1 MYIHHTMD
9 DKLSPV
15 AATSIGVARIRAR
28 ESARADQLFD
38 DPFAAAFAAAAGD
51 VAESGSTRP
60 DKLRVALYVQVVV
73 RTRFYDEQLLAA
85 TAAGCRQVVLL
96 GAGLDARAF
105 RLPWPEP
112 VHVFELDQPEVVEF
126 KERVL
131 QDVDETPRC
140 ARTVVPVD
148 LREDWSAELGRSGF
162 DPAVPTAWLA
172 EGLLVYFDAAD
183 AGRLVSGVTA
193 ASSAGSRLV
202 TEAGR
207 APAELAALS
216 GDGAGGVTSLWRGG
230 LGADAVAHLRGEGW
244 DVEEVRLADLAA
256 GYGRPAP
263 SATAGF
269 LSAVR
274 R

>member
-1 MYIHHTMD
+1 MD

-28 ESARADQLFD
+28 ESTRADRLFD
-38 DPFAAAFAAAAGD
+38 DPFAAAFAAAGGAAG
-51 VAESGSTRP
+51 ESVPTSP
-60 DKLRVALYVQVVV
+60 DRLRVALYVQVVV

-105 RLPWPEP
+105 RLDWPDG
-112 VHVFELDQPEVVEF
+112 VRMFELDQPEVVEF
-126 KERVL
+126 KDRVL
-131 QDVDETPRC
+131 RELGATPRC

-148 LREDWSAELGRSGF
+148 LREDWPGALRRTGF
-162 DPAVPTAWLA
+162 DPAVSTAWLA
-172 EGLLVYFDAAD
+172 EGLLVYLDAAD
-183 AGRLVSGVTA
+183 AARLLSTVTA
-193 ASSAGSRLV
+193 ASAGGSRLV

-216 GDGAGGVTSLWRGG
+216 GDVAGGVTSLWRGG
-230 LGADAVAHLRGEGW
+230 LGADVAVHLRAEGW
-244 DVEEVRLADLAA
+244 DVDEVRLADLAA

-269 LSAVR
+269 VSAVR